1 MWLMN
6 SYILEAKAVGDTR
19 KKVRA
24 ERSPSGKTLPE
35 DESSWLGNLDP

>member
-19 KKVRA
+19 KKVGA

-35 DESSWLGNLDP
+35 YESAWLGNSEP